1 MRPLFYSELD
11 AATKKI
17 GWIRTGE
24 NIKYY
29 KNAIKYG
36 HSFFYFT
43 CYLCS
48 SYEPYLRK
56 NDSLKGTLSFLPRA
70 FSYQTKFH
78 VNSQSIV
85 VCYFRR
91 EDTTKEKYHYSL
103 TWTCE
108 FPNENDTYYF
118 AHCYPY
124 TYSDLQVSRVFILK
138 YLQMSRNVYE
148 KKCSC

>member
-1 MRPLFYSELD
+1 MHLSYWHEYISGNWNRQ
-11 AATKKI
+11 
-17 GWIRTGE
+17 R
-24 NIKYY
+24 
-29 KNAIKYG
+29 
-36 HSFFYFT
+36 
-43 CYLCS
+43 CS

-56 NDSLKGTLSFLPRA
+56 NDSLKGTLSFLARA

-124 TYSDLQVSRVFILK
+124 TYSDLLVSRVFILK
-138 YLQMSRNVYE
+138 YLQMSQKCLWKEMFLLNWTVYFQWPFHRVDGVLN
-148 KKCSC
+148 